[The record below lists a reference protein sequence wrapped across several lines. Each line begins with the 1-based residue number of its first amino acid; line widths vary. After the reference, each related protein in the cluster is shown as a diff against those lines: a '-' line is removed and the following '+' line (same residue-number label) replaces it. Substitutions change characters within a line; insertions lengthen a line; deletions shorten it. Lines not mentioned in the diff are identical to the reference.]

1 MSDVRFAE
9 LISKIA
15 HELRSPLTSVQGF
28 SGTLVK
34 RWDRLRDEQRL
45 ELVGT
50 IHADAVRMGRIISDV
65 LDLARLETGRLHLD
79 VANVN
84 VAAIAEKATG
94 NVARW
99 PGAERVTTSIPPEL
113 NVRADAAR
121 LEHIVTA
128 LVENAIK
135 FSDSGPVE
143 VRAEPHESTVVIS
156 VTDRGV
162 GIEPVRIDEIFAG
175 PAPAGQSATP
185 TGSGLGLYLTKRL
198 VEAHG
203 GTIRVQSSPGRGS
216 SFAVALPSADGAA

>member
-9 LISKIA
+9 LISKTA

-94 NVARW
+94 NVAR
-99 PGAERVTTSIPPEL
+99 
-113 NVRADAAR
+113 

-185 TGSGLGLYLTKRL
+185 
-198 VEAHG
+198 
-203 GTIRVQSSPGRGS
+203 
-216 SFAVALPSADGAA
+216 